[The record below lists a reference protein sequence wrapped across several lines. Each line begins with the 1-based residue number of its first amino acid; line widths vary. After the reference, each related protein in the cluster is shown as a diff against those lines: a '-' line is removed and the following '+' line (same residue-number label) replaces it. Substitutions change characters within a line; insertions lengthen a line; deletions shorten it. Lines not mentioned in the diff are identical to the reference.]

1 MVAMPLIFSVYL
13 GIAEAARDAAIAVAK
28 TRQLGSSAIEQIGAI
43 EGHLNTA
50 RLALEDML
58 AAATTAPDLHSTK
71 RIMMDRTLAGSAA
84 IATVEAALE
93 FVGGNAYIR
102 PHPLERMFRD
112 VQAARFHPIGPAQ
125 QRMLAGRVALG
136 LDINDS
142 ISEEASPS

>member
-1 MVAMPLIFSVYL
+1 
-13 GIAEAARDAAIAVAK
+13 
-28 TRQLGSSAIEQIGAI
+28 
-43 EGHLNTA
+43 
-50 RLALEDML
+50 
-58 AAATTAPDLHSTK
+58 
-71 RIMMDRTLAGSAA
+71 MDRTLAGSAA

-93 FVGGNAYIR
+93 FVGGTAYIR